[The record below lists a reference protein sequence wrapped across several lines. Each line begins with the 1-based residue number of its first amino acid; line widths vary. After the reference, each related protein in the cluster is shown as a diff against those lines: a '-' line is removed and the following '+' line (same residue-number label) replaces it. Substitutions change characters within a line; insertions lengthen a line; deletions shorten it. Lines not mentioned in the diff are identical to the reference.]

1 MWLVMKLQKTAKV
14 RLSSTKLMQDVPVSG
29 MADGCIGCLLV
40 FENKE
45 DAIKYA
51 NGEEN
56 LLKSNL
62 KNNRRKHE

>member
-51 NGEEN
+51 NGEKN
-56 LLKSNL
+56 LLEVEFEKQQ
-62 KNNRRKHE
+62 EET

>member
-1 MWLVMKLQKTAKV
+1 MWLAMKLKKTAKV
-14 RLSSTKLMQDVPVSG
+14 KLSGTELMVDMPVSG

-51 NGEEN
+51 GEES
-56 LLKSNL
+56 LLQVDFK
-62 KNNRRKHE
+62 EQEE

>member
-14 RLSSTKLMQDVPVSG
+14 QLSSTKLMQDVPVSG

-51 NGEEN
+51 GDEEN
-56 LLKSNL
+56 LLQVGFK
-62 KNNRRKHE
+62 E